1 MRTAGLMP
9 PCTETRPTPVISL
22 SRCASSVSARSLRLR
37 SDTVCEVSASVMI
50 GVSAGF
56 TLE

>member
-9 PCTETRPTPVISL
+9 PCVDTLPTPLISL
-22 SRCASSVSARSLRLR
+22 SRCASRVSARSLRLR
-37 SDTVCEVSASVMI
+37 SDTVSEVSASVTI

>member
-9 PCTETRPTPVISL
+9 PWTETWPTPVTSL
-22 SRCASSVSARSLRLR
+22 SRCAINVSAMSLSSRSAM
-37 SDTVCEVSASVMI
+37 VCEVSATVTI
-50 GVSAGF
+50 GASAGF

>member
-9 PCTETRPTPVISL
+9 PCVETLPTPEISL
-22 SRCASSVSARSLRLR
+22 IRCASSVSARSLKDR
-37 SDTVCEVSASVMI
+37 SDTVSEVSASVMI

-56 TLE
+56 TFE